1 MPYKYI
7 ITDSK
12 ILNGKPIIKGTRIS
26 VQLILEWLA
35 TGGTEIS
42 IIAEYPNIA
51 REAINE
57 CLFYASQ
64 VVGDVSIFEVKNK
77 VAT

>member
-7 ITDSK
+7 TTDSK

-26 VQLILEWLA
+26 VQLILEWLD
-35 TGGTEIS
+35 TGGTENS
-42 IIAEYPNIA
+42 IIAEYPHIA

-64 VVGDVSIFEVKNK
+64 VVANESIFEVENTL
-77 VAT
+77 AA